1 MIGMAKV
8 TAKGIWQ
15 VLKDSFKG
23 FSEDKVPKM
32 SGSLAYYTVFS
43 MGPLLIVIIY
53 LAGLFLGQAAV
64 EGNLYNQLQGILG
77 SDTAK
82 QLEDMVKN
90 ASINE
95 KGGMAAT
102 IGVIVLIIG
111 ATTVFGEIQ
120 DSINTIWGL
129 KSSPKVGFVKL
140 LVTRL
145 LSFGMIATLGFLLL
159 VSLGVSAVVAALGE
173 QLQQLIPGVS
183 MVLMYIIDFA
193 VTLTIISVLFAIVF
207 KVLPDANVSWKD
219 VFPGAIAT
227 ALLFILGKFAIS
239 LYISKSDIGSTFGAA
254 GSLVVLLV
262 WVYYSSMLLYL
273 GAEFTKYFAV
283 HFGSRITPN
292 KYAVWEKKTRV
303 SSDNQ
308 STIQEHVMK
317 ERKFNEENNPS
328 TKKLKLPVY
337 HPVKTS
343 RAQEKEK
350 KDHPGMGTL
359 LAGLILYFINDSVNE
374 AKQSGK

>member
-1 MIGMAKV
+1 MAKI
-8 TAKGIWQ
+8 TIKGIWQ

-64 EGNLYNQLQGILG
+64 EGNLYNQLEGLLG
-77 SDTAK
+77 HDTAL
-82 QLEDMVKN
+82 QLQDMVKN
-90 ASINE
+90 ASVNE
-95 KGGMAAT
+95 KGGTAAT

-140 LVTRL
+140 LITRL

-159 VSLGVSAVVAALGE
+159 VSLGVSAIIAGLGE
-173 QLQQLIPGVS
+173 QLQQLIPGIS
-183 MVLMYIIDFA
+183 WILMYIINFA
-193 VTLTIISVLFAIVF
+193 VTLTIISILFAIVF

-227 ALLFILGKFAIS
+227 ALLFLLGKFGIS
-239 LYISKSDIGSTFGAA
+239 FYISKSDIGSTFGAA

-283 HFGSRITPN
+283 HFGSSITPN
-292 KYAVWEKKTRV
+292 KYAVWEKKTKV
-303 SSDNQ
+303 SSDNS
-308 STIQEHVMK
+308 STIQEHVRN
-317 ERKFNEENNPS
+317 ERKFNEDNNPS
-328 TKKLKLPVY
+328 AKKVEVPKYKPVT
-337 HPVKTS
+337 TS
-343 RAQEKEK
+343 KGEK
-350 KDHPGMGTL
+350 KERKKNPGMGSL
-359 LAGLILYFINDSVNE
+359 LAGLALYFINNSLKE
-374 AKQSGK
+374 AKQQRK

>member
-1 MIGMAKV
+1 MAKV
-8 TAKGIWQ
+8 TLKGLWQ

-23 FSEDKVPKM
+23 FSEDKIPKL

-53 LAGLFLGQAAV
+53 LAGLILGQAAV
-64 EGNLYNQLQGILG
+64 EGNLYNQLEGFLG
-77 SDTAK
+77 HDTAL

-95 KGGMAAT
+95 SGGMAAT
-102 IGVIVLIIG
+102 IGVIALIIG

-140 LVTRL
+140 LITRL

-159 VSLGVSAVVAALGE
+159 VSLGISAIVAGLGE

-183 MVLMYIIDFA
+183 VVVMYIINFA
-193 VTLTIISVLFAIVF
+193 VTLTITSCLFAIVF
-207 KVLPDANVSWKD
+207 KVLPDASVSWKD

-227 ALLFILGKFAIS
+227 AILFLLGKFGIS
-239 LYISKSDIGSTFGAA
+239 FYISKTDVGSTFGAA

-283 HFGSRITPN
+283 HFGSSIKPN
-292 KYAVWEKKTRV
+292 KYAVWEKKTTV
-303 SSDNQ
+303 SSDNH

-328 TKKLKLPVY
+328 TKKVEVPKY
-337 HPVKTS
+337 KPVKTS
-343 RAQEKEK
+343 KAEKKEK
-350 KDHPGMGTL
+350 KENPGMGSL
-359 LAGLILYFINDSVNE
+359 LAGLLLYFINNSYNE
-374 AKQSGK
+374 AKQQRK

>member
-1 MIGMAKV
+1 MAKV
-8 TAKGIWQ
+8 TIKGLWQ

-23 FSEDKVPKM
+23 FSEDKVPKL

-53 LAGLFLGQAAV
+53 LAGLLLGQDAV
-64 EGNLYNQLQGILG
+64 EGNLYNQLEGFLG
-77 SDTAK
+77 HDTAL
-82 QLEDMVKN
+82 QLEEMVKN

-95 KGGMAAT
+95 KGGLAAT
-102 IGVIVLIIG
+102 IGVIALIIG

-140 LVTRL
+140 LITRL

-159 VSLGVSAVVAALGE
+159 VSLGISAIVAGLGE

-183 MVLMYIIDFA
+183 VVVMYIINFA
-193 VTLTIISVLFAIVF
+193 VTLTITSALFAIVF

-219 VFPGAIAT
+219 VFPGAITT
-227 ALLFILGKFAIS
+227 AVLFLFGKFGIS
-239 LYISKSDIGSTFGAA
+239 FYISKSDIGSTFGAA

-273 GAEFTKYFAV
+273 GAEFTKYYAV
-283 HFGSRITPN
+283 HFGSSITPN
-292 KYAVWEKKTRV
+292 KYAVWEKKATIL
-303 SSDNQ
+303 SDNY
-308 STIQEHVMK
+308 STIQEHIMN
-317 ERKFNEENNPS
+317 ERKFNEENNPN
-328 TKKLKLPVY
+328 KKKVEVPEY
-337 HPVKTS
+337 NPVKTS
-343 RAQEKEK
+343 KAEKKEK
-350 KDHPGMGTL
+350 KENPGMETL
-359 LAGLILYFINDSVNE
+359 LAGLVLYFINDSVNKT
-374 AKQSGK
+374 KQQRK